1 MFYCSH
7 CGRELKI
14 EAKIR
19 REEVCPACGEYL
31 HCCLNCKFFTSS
43 FSRACSEP
51 QAEEI
56 RDREKANFCGFFVFG
71 QGKPASSP
79 RDAAAGARAQFESL
93 FQKDPK
99 KQ

>member
-1 MFYCSH
+1 MFCCGH

-31 HCCLNCKFFTSS
+31 HCCLNCRFFTGGI
-43 FSRACSEP
+43 SRACSES
-51 QAEEI
+51 QAEEV
-56 RDREKANFCGFFVFG
+56 RDKEKANFCGFFLFAE
-71 QGKPASSP
+71 GKSASPSG
-79 RDAAAGARAQFESL
+79 DAATSARAHFQSL
-93 FQKDPK
+93 FQKKPE